1 MKQNGQTLDFTNPKL
16 QQWLEACPY
25 NIRTTQQLCFEP
37 KHQKE
42 VELVI
47 EVPINE
53 CAVNF
58 NYYGLSLGKRTKELE
73 ERYELI
79 DKQYKKLIVAEVKEK
94 NPVKLIQLEAKTAAL
109 YKQRRGII
117 KQLKALIEAEKTG
130 V

>member
-47 EVPINE
+47 EVPIDE

-79 DKQYKKLIVAEVKEK
+79 DKEYKKLIVAEVKEK
-94 NPVKLIQLEAKTAAL
+94 NPVKLIQLEAKTSAL

-117 KQLKALIEAEKTG
+117 KELKALIEAEKTS

>member
-37 KHQKE
+37 KNQKE

-47 EVPINE
+47 EVPIDE

-79 DKQYKKLIVAEVKEK
+79 DKEYKKLIVAEVKEK
-94 NPVKLIQLEAKTAAL
+94 NPVKLIQLEAKTSAL

-117 KQLKALIEAEKTG
+117 KELKALIEAEKTG

>member
-73 ERYELI
+73 ERYQLI

>member
-47 EVPINE
+47 EVPIDE

-117 KQLKALIEAEKTG
+117 KELKALIEAEKTG

>member
-37 KHQKE
+37 KDKKQ
-42 VELVI
+42 VELVVEI
-47 EVPINE
+47 PVDE

-58 NYYGLSLGKRTKELE
+58 EYYGLTLGAKTKELE

-79 DKQYKKLIVAEVKEK
+79 DKEYKKLIVAEVKEK
-94 NPVKLIQLEAKTAAL
+94 NPVKLIQLEAKTSAL

-117 KQLKALIEAEKTG
+117 KELKALIEAEKTG

>member
-47 EVPINE
+47 EVPIDE

-79 DKQYKKLIVAEVKEK
+79 DKEYKKLIVAEVKEK
-94 NPVKLIQLEAKTAAL
+94 NPVKLIQLEAKTSAL

-117 KQLKALIEAEKTG
+117 KELKALIEAENTG

>member
-47 EVPINE
+47 EVPIDE

>member
-1 MKQNGQTLDFTNPKL
+1 MKQNGQTLDFTNPKF

-47 EVPINE
+47 EVPIDE

-58 NYYGLSLGKRTKELE
+58 NYYGLSIGKRTKELE

-79 DKQYKKLIVAEVKEK
+79 DKEYKKLIVAEVKEK
-94 NPVKLIQLEAKTAAL
+94 NPVKLIQLEAKTSAL

-117 KQLKALIEAEKTG
+117 KELKALIEAEKTG

>member
-25 NIRTTQQLCFEP
+25 NIRNLQQLCFEP

-47 EVPINE
+47 EVPIDE

-58 NYYGLSLGKRTKELE
+58 NYYVLSLGKKTKELE

-79 DKQYKKLIVAEVKEK
+79 DKEYKKLIVAEVREK
-94 NPVKLIQLEAKTAAL
+94 NPVKLIQLEAKTSAL

-117 KQLKALIEAEKTG
+117 KELKALIEAEKTG

>member
-25 NIRTTQQLCFEP
+25 NIRNLQQLCFEP

-47 EVPINE
+47 EVPVTE

-58 NYYGLSLGKRTKELE
+58 KYYGLTLGKKTK
-73 ERYELI
+73 
-79 DKQYKKLIVAEVKEK
+79 
-94 NPVKLIQLEAKTAAL
+94 
-109 YKQRRGII
+109 
-117 KQLKALIEAEKTG
+117 
-130 V
+130 

>member
-1 MKQNGQTLDFTNPKL
+1 MKQNGQTLDFTNPKF

-37 KHQKE
+37 KNQKE

-47 EVPINE
+47 EVPIDE

-94 NPVKLIQLEAKTAAL
+94 NPVKLIQLEERSSL
-109 YKQRRGII
+109 IHKQKRAIVAE
-117 KQLKALIEAEKTG
+117 LKAMIEAEKAG

>member
-47 EVPINE
+47 EVPIDE

-79 DKQYKKLIVAEVKEK
+79 DKEYKKLIVAEVKEK
-94 NPVKLIQLEAKTAAL
+94 NPVKLIQLEANNSAL

-117 KQLKALIEAEKTG
+117 KELKALIEAEKTG

>member
-1 MKQNGQTLDFTNPKL
+1 MNRNGQTLDFTNPKL
-16 QQWLEACPY
+16 QQWLETCPY
-25 NIRTTQQLCFEP
+25 NIRNLQQLCFEP

-47 EVPINE
+47 EVPVTE

-58 NYYGLSLGKRTKELE
+58 KYYGLTLGKKTKELE
-73 ERYELI
+73 ERYELL
-79 DKQYKKLIVAEVKEK
+79 DQQYKKLILAEVKEK
-94 NPVKLIQLEAKTAAL
+94 NPVKLIQLEAKTSAL

-117 KQLKALIEAEKTG
+117 KELKALIEAEKTG

>member
-47 EVPINE
+47 EVPIDE

-79 DKQYKKLIVAEVKEK
+79 DKEYKKLIVAEVNEK
-94 NPVKLIQLEAKTAAL
+94 NPVKLIQLEAKTSAL

-117 KQLKALIEAEKTG
+117 KELKALIEAEKTG